1 MKFKAP
7 IVEAEAEVQVAE
19 DELKAAKAKAL
30 RPAMGANIFIDGRFV
45 GQNPQMGCAIGVG
58 QKTVRAE
65 LLEAGQV
72 TMVAISNV
80 NVAADTIQ
88 EVSLSLEKQKGGLLV
103 INSVQAEV
111 RLDEREL
118 DFKKLD
124 AMQVSVGSRKI
135 EAKKWVEVKRRDG
148 SKEWQLFS
156 GKDDIEICRDHVL
169 KVRISEGTNK
179 LNFERLNELGSCR
192 GIWPRATHENCPA
205 GGPANLHY
213 FQTCALG
220 VPWGTTEGEMQ
231 QLFGTARKHQGWLVY
246 EHPEKGY
253 RLAYRIG
260 PRGKVDGVKA
270 TGTGAPMVSDLI
282 SGMATH
288 GEVVREVGNTADVTG
303 VVTGL
308 MLHQEPNGCAK
319 SVRFRVRD
327 TSFLVLC
334 RPEHAPQEW
343 DDHGHPICTSTLLCS
358 DWRVAKR

>member
-1 MKFKAP
+1 MRTPAPRNLAARVAAKAAAKVAGDSVLEARTAVSTAVEAADRAREAQIAAAQKLDEVKAP

-88 EVSLSLEKQKGGLLV
+88 EVLLSLEKQKGGLLV

-192 GIWPRATHENCPA
+192 GFGQEQRTKTAPRAV
-205 GGPANLHY
+205 L
-213 FQTCALG
+213 QTCTTSKPAR
-220 VPWGTTEGEMQ
+220 WGC
-231 QLFGTARKHQGWLVY
+231 
-246 EHPEKGY
+246 
-253 RLAYRIG
+253 
-260 PRGKVDGVKA
+260 
-270 TGTGAPMVSDLI
+270 
-282 SGMATH
+282 H
-288 GEVVREVGNTADVTG
+288 GEQRKGR
-303 VVTGL
+303 
-308 MLHQEPNGCAK
+308 C
-319 SVRFRVRD
+319 S
-327 TSFLVLC
+327 SC
-334 RPEHAPQEW
+334 SAPQ
-343 DDHGHPICTSTLLCS
+343 GSTRGGWS
-358 DWRVAKR
+358 MSTPKRDIV